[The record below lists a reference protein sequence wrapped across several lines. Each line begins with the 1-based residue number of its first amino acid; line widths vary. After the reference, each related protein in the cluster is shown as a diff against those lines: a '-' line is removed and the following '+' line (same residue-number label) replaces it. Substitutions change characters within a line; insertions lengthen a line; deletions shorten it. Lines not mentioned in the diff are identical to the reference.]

1 MLAPPELP
9 EEPEEPEE
17 PDEPDEPLGGL
28 GMLEGMLDDDCCAQ
42 PPIRNAEMAP
52 MSVVFAAMTNSRR
65 SEGVLNIAWISA
77 SRSSPN
83 ALNSRSC
90 S

>member
-1 MLAPPELP
+1 VLAPPEL
-9 EEPEEPEE
+9 PEE

-28 GMLEGMLDDDCCAQ
+28 GMLEGMLDDDDCCAQ
-42 PPIRNAEMAP
+42 PPIRNAEIAP

-90 S
+90 SNC